1 MPDTHPVTARRLSR
15 RTQIAVIAIAAGLLA
30 TGTGALAV
38 SNMLTGKAT
47 VPVVRRPA
55 GFRPTPQQRR
65 SLTIETVGNTLTPA
79 SAIEATGTIAVD
91 GNRSTPV
98 SPPFGGMVTRLLVEP
113 GQHVAKGQPLM
124 TVKSVEYV
132 EARDALVAASAQH
145 RAAVSQLRL
154 ARQNADRYGEIYRTA
169 GGALKDYQQALS
181 TVATAEGAVQAAAA
195 SVSGARGKLAVYGMT
210 PPAMRMLEGRQGA
223 GAAET
228 IVRAP
233 IAGVIARRDVAA
245 GQYIDGKG
253 SAAFVITDP
262 SAVWLIAQIAERD
275 AAHVRVGDA
284 VMVTTPA
291 WPGRRFTAQVAQ
303 VGAGLDPASHR
314 LPVRATITN
323 ADGALKPDMFASFTI
338 LPRAPAGQAAQAS
351 ALLIPASAVIREGDD
366 ARVWVARPDGSLIPR
381 RVATGERSN
390 GKVRVTAGLRPG
402 ERIVTGGAL
411 FVNEAGTQ
419 G

>member
-1 MPDTHPVTARRLSR
+1 MPDTHPVSARRLSR
-15 RTQIAVIAIAAGLLA
+15 RTQLSAIAIAAGLLA

-38 SNMLTGKAT
+38 STLLTAKPTA
-47 VPVVRRPA
+47 PVVRHPE

-65 SLTIETVGNTLTPA
+65 SLTIETVESTVTA
-79 SAIEATGTIAVD
+79 SSAIAATGTIAVD

-124 TVKSVEYV
+124 TVQSVEYV
-132 EARDALVAASAQH
+132 EARDALITAGAQH

-195 SVSGARGKLAVYGMT
+195 SVSGARGKLVVYGMT
-210 PPAMRMLEGRQGA
+210 APAIHTLENRQGA
-223 GAAET
+223 GAAESV
-228 IVRAP
+228 VRAP

-253 SAAFVITDP
+253 AAAFVITDP
-262 SAVWLIAQIAERD
+262 SAVWLIAQIAEQD

-284 VMVTTPA
+284 VTVTTPA

-314 LPVRATITN
+314 LPVRATIAN

-338 LPRAPAGQAAQAS
+338 LPRAAAGATAQAA
-351 ALLIPASAVIREGDD
+351 ALLIPASAVIREGDT
-366 ARVWVARPDGSLIPR
+366 ARVWVERPDGTLIPR

-402 ERIVTGGAL
+402 ERMVTGGAL

>member
-1 MPDTHPVTARRLSR
+1 MPDTHSVATRRLSR
-15 RTQIAVIAIAAGLLA
+15 RAQATVLAIAAGLLA
-30 TGTGALAV
+30 TGTGVFAV
-38 SNMLTGKAT
+38 SNRLTDKAT
-47 VPVVRRPA
+47 APAVPRPP
-55 GFRPTPQQRR
+55 GFRPTPQQRQ
-65 SLTIETVGNTLTPA
+65 SLTIETVGSTPTPA
-79 SAIEATGTIAVD
+79 ATIEATGTIAVD

-113 GQHVAKGQPLM
+113 GQHVARGQPLM

-145 RAAVSQLRL
+145 RAVVSQWRL

-181 TVATAEGAVQAAAA
+181 AVATAEGAVQAAAA
-195 SVSGARGKLAVYGMT
+195 NVSGARGKLAVYGMT
-210 PPAMRMLEGRQGA
+210 ASAMRALESRQGA

-253 SAAFVITDP
+253 SAVIVITDP
-262 SAVWLIAQIAERD
+262 SAVWLIAQIAEQD

-284 VMVTTPA
+284 VTVTTPA
-291 WPGRRFTAQVAQ
+291 WPGRRFTAKVAQ

-314 LPVRATITN
+314 LPVRATIAN

-338 LPRAPAGQAAQAS
+338 LPRAPAGEATQATAM
-351 ALLIPASAVIREGDD
+351 LIPASAVIREGDN
-366 ARVWVARPDGSLIPR
+366 ARVWVARPDGTLVPR
-381 RVATGERSN
+381 RVATGQRSN
-390 GKVRVTAGLRPG
+390 GKVRVTAGLRLG